1 VLFAIDIA
9 QPVRQTAR
17 KHLAA
22 GNVDAYKA
30 YMRAMFRRAMSQRT
44 INQLLAALKQDGIEI

>member
-1 VLFAIDIA
+1 MTNARHIEI
-9 QPVRQTAR
+9 AR